1 MFSNSS
7 IAVRFGLTQRSNI
20 ILLILNLVGALLY
33 IWRSSFSWAI
43 PQEKGLNSTTG
54 EPFIWAIAILPVLA
68 VALLVNV
75 PWGGDDSQA
84 KAMEQWTSMVI
95 CGGRLAHRYRYRFCA
110 PLNTRMTAAVIDT
123 TDSAAC
129 AFGIAPSN
137 GNNFQL

>member
-1 MFSNSS
+1 MLSNSS
-7 IAVRFGLTQRSNI
+7 IVERFGLTQRSNI

-75 PWGGDDSQA
+75 PWGVMIL
-84 KAMEQWTSMVI
+84 KRKQWSS
-95 CGGRLAHRYRYRFCA
+95 GRLWLFVG
-110 PLNTRMTAAVIDT
+110 VIWL
-123 TDSAAC
+123 
-129 AFGIAPSN
+129 IAIAID
-137 GNNFQL
+137 FVHH